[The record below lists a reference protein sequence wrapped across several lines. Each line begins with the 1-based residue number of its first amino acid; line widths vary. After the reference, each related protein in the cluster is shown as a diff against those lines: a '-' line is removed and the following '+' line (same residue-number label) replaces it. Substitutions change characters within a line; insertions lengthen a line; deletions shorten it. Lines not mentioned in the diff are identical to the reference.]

1 MSEKSI
7 KVTIAGR
14 IYPISVKPEEEEMV
28 RAAAKK
34 VDDSVKNLLEN
45 YAVKDK
51 QDLLAMTALQLST
64 KLAEVDTSAPRGS
77 AIDDREISE
86 IEQLIDNL
94 L

>member
-64 KLAEVDTSAPRGS
+64 KLEEVDTSSPKGA

>member
-28 RAAAKK
+28 RTAAKN

-64 KLAEVDTSAPRGS
+64 KLEEVDTSAPKGL
-77 AIDDREISE
+77 AVDDREISE

>member
-34 VDDSVKNLLEN
+34 VDDSVKSLLEN

-64 KLAEVDTSAPRGS
+64 KLEEVDTSTPKGA

>member
-7 KVTIAGR
+7 KVSIAGR

-28 RAAAKK
+28 RMAAKS
-34 VDDSVKNLLEN
+34 VDESVKHLQDN

-64 KLAEVDTSAPRGS
+64 KMSELESAHNGDNFVDQDEFIQIEKL
-77 AIDDREISE
+77 IDD
-86 IEQLIDNL
+86 L

>member
-28 RAAAKK
+28 RAAAKN
-34 VDDSVKNLLEN
+34 VDDSVKLLLEN

-51 QDLLAMTALQLST
+51 QDLLAMTALQIAT
-64 KLAEVDTSAPRGS
+64 KLAEVDTSAPKGL
-77 AIDDREISE
+77 AVDDREISE

>member
-14 IYPISVKPEEEEMV
+14 IYPISVKPEEEEGV
-28 RAAAKK
+28 RHAAKR
-34 VDDSVKNLLEN
+34 VDESVKHLQDN

-64 KLAEVDTSAPRGS
+64 KLAEAEAIVAKGGSVDEVGL
-77 AIDDREISE
+77 IE
-86 IEQLIDNL
+86 IEEL
-94 L
+94 LDDLL

>member
-28 RAAAKK
+28 RAAAKN

-64 KLAEVDTSAPRGS
+64 KLAEVDTSAPKGS

>member
-64 KLAEVDTSAPRGS
+64 KLEEVDTSAPKGS

>member
-14 IYPISVKPEEEEMV
+14 IYPISVKPEEEERV
-28 RAAAKK
+28 RDAAKK
-34 VDDSVKNLLEN
+34 VDESVKHLLDN

-64 KLAEVDTSAPRGS
+64 KLAEAEPIAANGEAVDESDLIEIEKL
-77 AIDDREISE
+77 IDD
-86 IEQLIDNL
+86 L

>member
-64 KLAEVDTSAPRGS
+64 KLAEMDTTVPKGT
-77 AIDDREISE
+77 AIDDREMDE
-86 IEQLIDNL
+86 IEELIDSL